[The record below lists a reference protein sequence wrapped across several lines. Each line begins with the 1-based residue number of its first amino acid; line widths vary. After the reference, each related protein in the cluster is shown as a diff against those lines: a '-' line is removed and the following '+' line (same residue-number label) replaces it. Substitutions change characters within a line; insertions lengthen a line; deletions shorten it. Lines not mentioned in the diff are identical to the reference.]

1 MKIFLEFIALL
12 MSVGAPIHWAV
23 IDFKKNILAILF
35 FIIYGSY
42 VVWPLILIHE
52 FSLNHYLD
60 IQVDAYIQF
69 GLAVDIVFMG
79 LFLIVYELSR
89 KNPKIVD
96 THQKNINNEL
106 IHKFVLAMYS
116 SFFVIIFLNNY
127 LGDVDLIG
135 KWLGYTNQMTYGVK
149 GLTYYLQNL
158 VDCLVILILLGYAS
172 NMRRVYLI
180 LMLAGAIFFIIPFG
194 FRYRI
199 IYLILGFSI
208 LFIYKNELSIKKILA
223 FGAAILCLTLIFLF
237 LGANRTVIVGQDL
250 NSKYTFQML
259 DVKKVV
265 MQARGSYVDLAIY
278 KGIDNGD
285 ISHDKGKSFFYYLAV
300 RAIPAGFFEEG
311 KKPYPPILMSDVDKV
326 LNLHSPPD
334 CPGCRTGE
342 AQTIMGAVYY
352 SFGLWG
358 IGLVAAILA
367 YLLAFYAR
375 LQSTYLSQLWGIAF
389 LLALFMFVTRGYFP
403 QVVDNWF
410 YLVLPLV
417 LLWTYTFFCDRSVR
431 A

>member
-1 MKIFLEFIALL
+1 MKILLEFIALL
-12 MSVGAPIHWAV
+12 MSVGAPIHWAA

-42 VVWPLILIHE
+42 VVWPLILIHK

-116 SFFVIIFLNNY
+116 SFFAIIFLNNY

-208 LFIYKNELSIKKILA
+208 LFIYKNELSIKKNSSVWCCHSMFNTYFFV
-223 FGAAILCLTLIFLF
+223 FG
-237 LGANRTVIVGQDL
+237 
-250 NSKYTFQML
+250 
-259 DVKKVV
+259 
-265 MQARGSYVDLAIY
+265 
-278 KGIDNGD
+278 
-285 ISHDKGKSFFYYLAV
+285 GKSYCHCWS
-300 RAIPAGFFEEG
+300 E
-311 KKPYPPILMSDVDKV
+311 
-326 LNLHSPPD
+326 
-334 CPGCRTGE
+334 
-342 AQTIMGAVYY
+342 
-352 SFGLWG
+352 
-358 IGLVAAILA
+358 
-367 YLLAFYAR
+367 
-375 LQSTYLSQLWGIAF
+375 SQ
-389 LLALFMFVTRGYFP
+389 
-403 QVVDNWF
+403 Q
-410 YLVLPLV
+410 
-417 LLWTYTFFCDRSVR
+417 
-431 A
+431 